1 MPLCGATTLRGTPCR
16 NPGQEH
22 YGWRCHHHEDSVCD
36 EPETSYYSED
46 DEEATPCAN
55 YRSGAAHRS
64 LFRVPSPVAQLQYD
78 DSNAYDVEDGAEF
91 RRLFAEANATQKGVV
106 INLTSKSCPG
116 ARSMVPVVD
125 GLSTEHSDVTFMIL
139 NSSDYWVE
147 DLQLNDSG
155 YVPHFVF
162 CLGGHKAA
170 SFSTAEPSELTRK
183 VRRFAEMCEAKR
195 AAAAQALEVAE
206 RQEARRE
213 AEAAAAQ
220 ERKVALEAANAAKKQ
235 QAKDAQEHSAKLKI
249 QSDAAKAA
257 ELKTAA
263 SKAVAEQAMLD
274 AAKHTAELEA
284 MKAANAAKDQ
294 ARIQEA
300 TAKDAK
306 AHAATLKA
314 ELDAAKVAAAASEHQ
329 AEVDSAAKTPQE
341 PTSLPAD
348 GAASSLGAPPPAA
361 SDTVARFMDYVH
373 SENEPCSIVGLFHEL
388 NPEVSIDVAVGATG
402 ICLSGTLYTVKRWTK
417 KAGKAVI
424 AEVPGMTVDMAA
436 AVRLYTAEAPA
447 GSPLYKELNK
457 LLRNSDREALKRRF
471 FPFLRLLET
480 GLRKLRATTNG
491 VPRMVNRGV
500 GLDLVGEHPE
510 DYEADETMVWWAYS
524 STTSNIAVL
533 SNPMFLGSSGN
544 RTIFQIH
551 TAAAVDV
558 SAFSAVKSEAELLLS
573 PGVALRITGILPKSA
588 DGLTIVTCEDDPDA
602 PDLIA

>member
-1 MPLCGATTLRGTPCR
+1 
-16 NPGQEH
+16 
-22 YGWRCHHHEDSVCD
+22 
-36 EPETSYYSED
+36 
-46 DEEATPCAN
+46 
-55 YRSGAAHRS
+55 
-64 LFRVPSPVAQLQYD
+64 
-78 DSNAYDVEDGAEF
+78 
-91 RRLFAEANATQKGVV
+91 
-106 INLTSKSCPG
+106 
-116 ARSMVPVVD
+116 
-125 GLSTEHSDVTFMIL
+125 
-139 NSSDYWVE
+139 
-147 DLQLNDSG
+147 
-155 YVPHFVF
+155 
-162 CLGGHKAA
+162 
-170 SFSTAEPSELTRK
+170 
-183 VRRFAEMCEAKR
+183 MCEAKR

-206 RQEARRE
+206 RQDARRQ
-213 AEAAAAQ
+213 AEAAAAQERKVAVALEAAERERERASESERLEGRRRAEAAAQ

-257 ELKTAA
+257 ERKTAA

-341 PTSLPAD
+341 PTSPPAYS
-348 GAASSLGAPPPAA
+348 AASSLGAPPPAA

-402 ICLSGTLYTVKRWTK
+402 IDLSGTLYTVKRWTK